1 MIYAA
6 LEGFLFLILQID
18 SQRVTLEMVL
28 EMQKKTTAVYNETK
42 WFLKSGR
49 FLPFASLEVGPRIS
63 YFLVFGDISSSL
75 YWEMKKPI
83 FLSGNSP
90 DKYTLSIWLTKANV
104 SWQ

>member
-1 MIYAA
+1 
-6 LEGFLFLILQID
+6 
-18 SQRVTLEMVL
+18 MVL

-75 YWEMKKPI
+75 Y
-83 FLSGNSP
+83 
-90 DKYTLSIWLTKANV
+90 
-104 SWQ
+104 